1 MLLYKLVSMVGA
13 VNEYGTA
20 PEGQK
25 GVCTWRRGEIEEIFI
40 RRVFFIDGQ
49 EIPRNRNLGYS
60 ESISRQKRL
69 ERLFILL

>member
-1 MLLYKLVSMVGA
+1 MVQHERDKKECVLG
-13 VNEYGTA
+13 
-20 PEGQK
+20 EG
-25 GVCTWRRGEIEEIFI
+25 GEIEEIFI

-69 ERLFILL
+69 ERLFSLL